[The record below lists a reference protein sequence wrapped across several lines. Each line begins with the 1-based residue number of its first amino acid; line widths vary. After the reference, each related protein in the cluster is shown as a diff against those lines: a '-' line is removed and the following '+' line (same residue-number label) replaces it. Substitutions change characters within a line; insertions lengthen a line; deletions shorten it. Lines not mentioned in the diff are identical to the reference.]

1 MPPARIFYDAL
12 RAGGVTFATY
22 LPDSVLAPV
31 TDLLE
36 ADPAVRAVVCSRE
49 DEGVA
54 IAVGAYLAGK
64 VGVSL
69 MEGSGL
75 GYCGLIL
82 ARAMLQRT
90 PLLLLVS
97 HNLVLGEAFDY
108 HGATR
113 LAAAGVASG
122 LHIPHAV
129 VDDPAKIATMV
140 TGALQTVRG
149 QKTPVCLFV
158 PGYVMHG
165 AAA

>member
-1 MPPARIFYDAL
+1 MFYDAL
-12 RAGGVTFATY
+12 RSGGVTFATY
-22 LPDSVLAPV
+22 LPDSILSPV

-36 ADPAVRAVVCSRE
+36 ADSAVRAIVCSRE

-54 IAVGAYLAGK
+54 IAVGAFLAGK
-64 VGVSL
+64 MPVAL

-82 ARAMLQRT
+82 ARAILQRT

-97 HNLVLGEAFDY
+97 HNLVLGESFDY

-113 LAAAGVASG
+113 LASAGIASG
-122 LHIPHAV
+122 LNIPHAV
-129 VDDPAKIATMV
+129 VDAHSKIGTMV
-140 TGALQTVRG
+140 AGALETIRG

-158 PGYVMHG
+158 PGYVMRG
-165 AAA
+165 VGP